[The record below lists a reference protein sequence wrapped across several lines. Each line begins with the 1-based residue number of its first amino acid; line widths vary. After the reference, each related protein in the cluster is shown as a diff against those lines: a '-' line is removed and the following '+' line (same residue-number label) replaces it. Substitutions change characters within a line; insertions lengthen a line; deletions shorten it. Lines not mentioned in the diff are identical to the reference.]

1 MQKRN
6 AFIIMTVV
14 AVAAIGLGS
23 LTLATNADA
32 GGGWRHRDGGHGMGR
47 SGGHGGG
54 FAAHAGKLFD
64 ETDKNGDGKLSAAE
78 VEAGLSGRLAG
89 ADANSDGKLTLAE
102 FEALWLSFT
111 RSAMVDRF
119 QHLDENGDGSVSGK
133 EFRSPFVRMVRWLDR
148 DDDGALSR
156 HEMRPGHRRH

>member
-1 MQKRN
+1 MQKRY
-6 AFIIMTVV
+6 ALIIAPMATVAIV
-14 AVAAIGLGS
+14 AIIGLGG
-23 LTLATNADA
+23 LPLATSADA
-32 GGGWRHRDGGHGMGR
+32 GGGWRHRGGGHGMGP
-47 SGGHGGG
+47 HGG

-78 VEAGLSGRLAG
+78 VESGLTERLTA

-119 QHLDENGDGSVSGK
+119 QHLDDDGDGSVSGE
-133 EFRSPFVRMVRWLDR
+133 EFRSPFKRLVRWLDR

-156 HEMRPGHRRH
+156 QEIRPGRHRH